1 MSNEK
6 KTRFRRTP
14 EEIEAGLTVDQ
25 AKAKRKDTEKWE
37 SISQEATKQNEDI
50 KTQEDLEAKHEQ
62 NPTIDTSV
70 GLGDVVEKITK
81 STGIKNIVDWF
92 TPEGEDCGCYERKEK
107 LNKTPILIRKTS
119 IECLT
124 LDEYNFMKPL
134 LSNNAPIN
142 SKNVEKLSK
151 IYERVFNIKLQSDCK
166 GCSFAKK
173 LDELKAVLKT
183 YDDE

>member
-1 MSNEK
+1 MSNNK
-6 KTRFRRTP
+6 QPRFRRTP

-25 AKAKRKDTEKWE
+25 AKAKRKENEKWE
-37 SISQEATKQNEDI
+37 SISQEATNHNENI
-50 KTQEDLEAKHEQ
+50 KTQEDLEAKHEA
-62 NPTIDTSV
+62 NPTINVSV
-70 GLGDVVEKITK
+70 GLGDVVEKVTHA
-81 STGIKNIVDWF
+81 TGIKKLVDWF
-92 TPEGEDCGCYERKEK
+92 TPEGEDCGCDERRER
-107 LNKTPILIRKTS
+107 LNKTPILIRKAS

-142 SKNVEKLSK
+142 SKNVDKLSK
-151 IYERVFNIKLQSDCK
+151 IYERVFNVHLQGDCK
-166 GCSFAKK
+166 GCSFANK